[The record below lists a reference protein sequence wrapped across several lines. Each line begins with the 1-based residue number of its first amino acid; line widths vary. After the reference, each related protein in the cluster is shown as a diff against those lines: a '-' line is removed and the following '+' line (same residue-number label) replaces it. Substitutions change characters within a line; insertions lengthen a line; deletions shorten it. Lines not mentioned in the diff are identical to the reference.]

1 MLHCATGFCIIPKIV
16 VRTRACRP
24 AIRTP
29 DTGHRTPDGDR
40 PTRVSSIAVPL
51 LNPGC
56 IPADVLR
63 CVPLRGRSRECG
75 NRLGSR
81 AATRARRA
89 R

>member
-24 AIRTP
+24 AIRS
-29 DTGHRTPDGDR
+29 PDGDR
-40 PTRVSSIAVPL
+40 PTRVSPLAVPL

-63 CVPLRGRSRECG
+63 RVPFQRRSRKSG
-75 NRLGSR
+75 NR
-81 AATRARRA
+81 
-89 R
+89 